1 MNKIIRK
8 MNLMVVFFALI
19 LMFNMF
25 FEYDYFTK
33 IISNNV
39 RTQTVLQ
46 SDYIESI
53 LESRITK
60 RSQVI
65 LDAASFISSNSDDVA
80 RLDYLTRL
88 LKDND
93 SFASIYFGTPEN
105 KMLNGS
111 GWTPPETFD
120 LRVRPWYIKASGGH
134 DLIITEAFLNASKDK
149 MIVTIAYPVKDN
161 GGNFIGVVAGDL
173 SINAMLKIVSDQKIT
188 ENGFTFL
195 VDSKGNILAN
205 QGFSYDPTN
214 DLVSIDS
221 WIPGLKE
228 KLFIN
233 NEGLI
238 PTTIDE
244 KEGYLA
250 YKNINNTD
258 MVVCSFISRGD
269 YNIFEAQFLKIFILA
284 LASSLLI
291 YVLLFLLQKKYV
303 IEPILQ
309 LDQDVKSIPGED
321 FIDYHLPIIHDDPF
335 ISLRESINSVLDKTS
350 EYFKDLQSNQAE
362 LEVSNNNLDS
372 SLKRIMAVEGEL
384 RTQYL
389 RLVKSKEALRLSEEK
404 NKAIINAIPD
414 IIFIIR
420 NDGTFLDC
428 LVSDIKLLYTQKIDF
443 IGKSLFDVLPEHVAS
458 GGMDMMKK
466 ALETGLLQIFSY
478 ELSMGDSI
486 KNFEMRIVKS
496 KEDEVICITRD
507 ITDQTKNQKYIE
519 YLSYHD
525 QLTSLYNRRFY
536 EEEQLRL
543 DTSRNYPIALIML
556 DVNGL
561 KLTNDAFG
569 HVAGDELL
577 KAVADIMVEACRAD
591 DIIAR
596 IGGDEFIILLPKTTE
611 EDCIRIVDRI
621 YQLTKEKTLKN
632 IMISVSIGWATKD
645 SVNVSMSDIFT
656 KAEEQ
661 MYKRKLNES
670 QSMRNETIQIII
682 KTLNEKNER
691 EKIHLEKV
699 SRICRE
705 LGEAMELDYNT
716 IKDLEIAGLMH
727 DIGKVAIDDNII
739 NKPDKLT
746 PEEYETV
753 KSHSESGYQILK
765 SVNAYSSLAEIILY
779 HHERWDGKGYPSGLE
794 KQEIPLESRIIA
806 LADAYESM
814 SSDRPYRKALTREE
828 IIDELRSNSGTQF
841 DPNLVELF
849 IDKILDTI

>member
-1 MNKIIRK
+1 
-8 MNLMVVFFALI
+8 MVVFFALI

-33 IISNNV
+33 IISDNV

-46 SDYIESI
+46 SDYIESV

-65 LDAASFISSNSDDVA
+65 LDAASFIASNTDDEA
-80 RLDYLTRL
+80 RLNYLTKL
-88 LKDND
+88 LSDNK

-111 GWTPPETFD
+111 GWIPPETFD
-120 LRVRPWYIKASGGH
+120 LRVRPWYIKASSGN

-149 MIVTIAYPVKDN
+149 MIVTIAYPVKDAN
-161 GGNFIGVVAGDL
+161 GKYIGVVAGDL
-173 SINAMLKIVSDQKIT
+173 SINEILNLVADQKIT
-188 ENGFTFL
+188 QNGYTFL
-195 VDSKGNILAN
+195 VDSKGSILAN
-205 QGFSYDPTN
+205 QGWNYDPN
-214 DLVSIDS
+214 AELVSIES
-221 WIPGLKE
+221 WIPGLQDE
-228 KLFIN
+228 IYIN
-233 NEGLI
+233 KEGLI
-238 PTTIDE
+238 PTTIND

-250 YKNINNTD
+250 YKNIKNTD

-284 LASSLLI
+284 LVSSLLI
-291 YVLLFLLQKKYV
+291 YGLMILIQKKYI

-309 LDQDVKSIPGED
+309 LDQDVKDIPAED
-321 FIDYHLPIIHDDPF
+321 MIDYRLSIFHDDPF
-335 ISLRESINSVLDKTS
+335 INIRESINIVLERNSK
-350 EYFKDLQSNQAE
+350 YFKDLQKNQDE
-362 LEVSNNNLDS
+362 LEVSNLNLDS

-389 RLVKSKEALRLSEEK
+389 RLVKSKEALRISEEK

-414 IIFIIR
+414 IIFII
-420 NDGTFLDC
+420 NDKGTFLDC
-428 LVSDIKLLYTQKIDF
+428 LVSDLTLLYTQNIDF
-443 IGKSLFDVLPEHVAS
+443 IGKTLHDVLPETVAI
-458 GGMDMMKK
+458 GGMSMIEK
-466 ALETGLLQIFSY
+466 AIATGNLQIFSY
-478 ELSMGDSI
+478 ELTMGETV
-486 KNFEMRIVKS
+486 KHFEMRIVKS
-496 KEDEVICITRD
+496 KDNEVICITRD

-543 DTSRNYPIALIML
+543 DTSRNYPIALIMV

-569 HVAGDELL
+569 HAVGDELL

-596 IGGDEFIILLPKTTE
+596 IGGDEFIILLPRTNE

-621 YQLTKEKTLKN
+621 YQLTRSRTIKN
-632 IMISVSIGWATKD
+632 IIISVSIGWATKQ
-645 SVNVSMSDIFT
+645 SIEVSMTDIFT

-670 QSMRNETIQIII
+670 QSMRNETIKIII

-699 SRICRE
+699 SQICKE
-705 LGEAMELDYNT
+705 IGEAMDLDYST

-739 NKPDKLT
+739 NKPGPLT
-746 PEEYETV
+746 DDEYEAV
-753 KSHSESGYQILK
+753 KGHSESGYQILK
-765 SVNAYSSLAEIILY
+765 SVSAYSSLAEMVLY
-779 HHERWDGKGYPSGLE
+779 HHERWDGKGYPSGLYKE
-794 KQEIPLESRIIA
+794 DIPLESRIIA
-806 LADAYESM
+806 IADAYESM
-814 SSDRPYRKALTREE
+814 SSDRPYRKALSRDE
-828 IIDELRSNSGTQF
+828 IISELRSNAGTQF
-841 DPNLVELF
+841 DPNIVELF
-849 IDKILDTI
+849 IEKIMDVI

>member
-1 MNKIIRK
+1 MI
-8 MNLMVVFFALI
+8 VSFALI

-46 SDYIESI
+46 SDYIESV

-65 LDAASFISSNSDDVA
+65 LDAASFISSNSDDEA
-80 RLDYLTRL
+80 RLNYLTKL
-88 LKDND
+88 LYDNN

-105 KMLNGS
+105 KMINGS
-111 GWTPPETFD
+111 GWIPPETFD
-120 LRVRPWYIKASGGH
+120 LRVRPWYIKASTGNN
-134 DLIITEAFLNASKDK
+134 LIITEAFLNASKDK
-149 MIVTIAYPVKDN
+149 MIVTIAYPVKDAN
-161 GGNFIGVVAGDL
+161 GKFIGVVAGDL
-173 SINAMLKIVSDQKIT
+173 SINEILNLVADQKIT
-188 ENGFTFL
+188 ENGYTFL
-195 VDSKGNILAN
+195 VDSKGSILAN
-205 QGFSYDPTN
+205 QGWNYDPN
-214 DLVSIDS
+214 AELVSIDS
-221 WIPGLKE
+221 WVPGLKDE
-228 KLFIN
+228 IYIN
-233 NEGLI
+233 KEGLI
-238 PTTIDE
+238 PTTINN

-250 YKNINNTD
+250 YKNIKNTD
-258 MVVCSFISRGD
+258 LVVCSFISRGD

-284 LASSLLI
+284 LVSSLLI
-291 YVLLFLLQKKYV
+291 YGLMLLIQKKYI

-309 LDQDVKSIPGED
+309 LDQDVKDIPTED
-321 FIDYHLPIIHDDPF
+321 MLDYHLPIFHDDPF
-335 ISLRESINSVLDKTS
+335 MNIRESINVVLQRNSD
-350 EYFKDLQSNQAE
+350 YFKELQKNQDE
-362 LEVSNNNLDS
+362 LEVSNLNLDS

-389 RLVKSKEALRLSEEK
+389 RLVKSKEALRISEEK

-414 IIFIIR
+414 IIFII
-420 NDGTFLDC
+420 NHQGTFLDC
-428 LVSDIKLLYTQKIDF
+428 LVSDITQLYTQNVDF
-443 IGKSLFDVLPEHVAS
+443 IGKTLHDVLPEKVAN
-458 GGMDMMKK
+458 GGMEMIKV
-466 ALETGLLQIFSY
+466 AISTGNLQIYSY
-478 ELSMGDSI
+478 ELNIGESV
-486 KNFEMRIVKS
+486 KHFEMRIVKS
-496 KEDEVICITRD
+496 KENEVICITRD
-507 ITDQTKNQKYIE
+507 ITDQRKSQKYIE

-569 HVAGDELL
+569 HAVGDELL

-596 IGGDEFIILLPKTTE
+596 IGGDEFIILLPNTSE

-621 YQLTKEKTLKN
+621 YHLSKSRTIKN
-632 IMISVSIGWATKD
+632 IMISVSIGWATKN
-645 SVNVSMSDIFT
+645 SVEISMSDIFT

-670 QSMRNETIQIII
+670 QSMRNETIKIII

-699 SRICRE
+699 SQICKE
-705 LGEAMELDYNT
+705 IGEAMDLDYST
-716 IKDLEIAGLMH
+716 IKDLELVGLMH

-739 NKPDKLT
+739 NKPGALSDD
-746 PEEYETV
+746 EYEAV
-753 KSHSESGYQILK
+753 KGHSESGYQILK
-765 SVNAYSSLAEIILY
+765 SVSAYSSLAEMVLY
-779 HHERWDGKGYPSGLE
+779 HHERWDGKGYPSGLYKE
-794 KQEIPLESRIIA
+794 DIPLESRIIA
-806 LADAYESM
+806 IADAYESM
-814 SSDRPYRKALTREE
+814 SSDRPYRKALSRDE
-828 IIDELRSNSGTQF
+828 IIDELRSNAGTQF
-841 DPNLVELF
+841 DPTLVELF
-849 IDKILDTI
+849 IEKIMDIF